1 MAPTPSNTPP
11 AFDPNNPSNPGDG
24 AAMAN
29 ASPGDADRYGANG
42 AMGQPTWTFAQTVR
56 GAVATLAPWLIFIIG
71 THLLS
76 AQSGSPTP
84 RRLSPADDIA
94 GGVFSFFVTGV
105 VELAF
110 VIAPTYYTVTRRA
123 PGIPLRQGLA
133 ALGLRRTRLGPAL
146 VAVVVGFL
154 AIIACNILYGYLIQL
169 FHLPLQT
176 NSDQLLQQAK
186 YAPITTLGLMA
197 GAVLVAPFCEE
208 LFFRGFLFA
217 GLLERMRFWPAALLS
232 AFLFGLAHGDVGSFA
247 VLFVFGI
254 VLAVVRWR
262 VGSLWPGVI
271 IHAANNATAS
281 IAIILVLMGR

>member
-1 MAPTPSNTPP
+1 MAPTPGNTPP
-11 AFDPNNPSNPGDG
+11 AYDPNDPNHPGEG
-24 AAMAN
+24 AAATN
-29 ASPGDADRYGANG
+29 AVSGDARYGANG

-71 THLLS
+71 THILS

-84 RRLSPADDIA
+84 RRLSLAEDIA

-110 VIAPTYYTVTRRA
+110 VIAPTYYVVTRRA
-123 PGIPLRQGLA
+123 PGITLRQGLA
-133 ALGLRRTRLGPAL
+133 ALGLRRTRLGPAV

-217 GLLERMRFWPAALLS
+217 GLLERMHFWPAALLS
-232 AFLFGLAHGDVGSFA
+232 AFLFGLAHGDLGSFA

-254 VLAVVRWR
+254 VVAVVRWR
-262 VGSLWPGVI
+262 VGSFWPGVI
-271 IHAANNATAS
+271 IHAANNATAAV
-281 IAIILVLMGR
+281 AIILVLMGR

>member
-1 MAPTPSNTPP
+1 MTPTPSNTPP
-11 AFDPNNPSNPGDG
+11 TYDATDAGLPAATPPSATG
-24 AAMAN
+24 
-29 ASPGDADRYGANG
+29 RYGAV
-42 AMGQPTWTFAQTVR
+42 GQPTWAFVQTVR
-56 GAVATLAPWLIFIIG
+56 GTVATLAPWLVFIIG
-71 THLLS
+71 SQLLA
-76 AQSGSPTP
+76 AQSASAPQ
-84 RRLSPADDIA
+84 RRLSPAEDIV
-94 GGVFSFFVTGV
+94 GGVFSFIVTGV

-133 ALGLRRTRLGPAL
+133 ALGLRRIQLGPAV

-262 VGSLWPGVI
+262 VGSFWPGVI